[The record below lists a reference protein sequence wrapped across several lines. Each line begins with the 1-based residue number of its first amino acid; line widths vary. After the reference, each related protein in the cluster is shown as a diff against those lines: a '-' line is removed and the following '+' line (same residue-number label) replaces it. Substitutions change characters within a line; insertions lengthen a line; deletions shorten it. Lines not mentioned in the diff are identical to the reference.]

1 MLRSLFTAVT
11 GLDAQKTSMDVIGH
25 NLANVSTVGYKKER
39 VFFQDIFYQNLAA
52 ATAPTV
58 TRPGRNPLQVGLGA
72 RVASIDTI
80 FSQGALEN
88 TGVATDVAIQ
98 GKGFFVVKYGNDEYY
113 TRAGNFRFDNRGA
126 LVDENGYRVQG
137 YKFNET
143 TGSWELVYGDIVVN
157 PNEQMPP
164 KATDIITLKAN
175 LSSGATGYTYET
187 WVVGPFKN
195 SASQTV
201 SATDVDRLLIANSCM
216 ANAVTTGDYIEIIGT
231 GHDGQSIS
239 GKFYLNNPNITVPQ
253 VVGRYS
259 ISFTSSITVTASFTV
274 SANAPYVIDVNTG
287 KIYKS
292 GDVVSNGATIKL
304 VGTYDDLRRYL
315 QYLYGPKYMVRWE
328 NGILEVIDKTCGK
341 SLMSLRM
348 RFVDNDVTGSSMT
361 LPDIRR
367 EVVGKDA
374 DKHVVVTTIYDKTG
388 QAHTLKITF
397 MKLQGEDYDDSG
409 DFFDN
414 PNDNAATTKNSW
426 LFYTELDDK
435 LLEVDGSTGRVDF
448 GPDGIPRITY
458 YYAHF
463 NYTTS
468 TGATIDIGAFG
479 NAGVRSGLPLC
490 GSGRCPNN
498 LVADIDGD
506 GKIRILSSG
515 VTFSIAT
522 LNDIGAA
529 LGIHV
534 ENSDFFKGLF
544 DNPIYINVFDNLGN
558 LLLTGQGGDS
568 RTYYVDQ
575 NGYPAGDL
583 SSLEIDDNGI
593 VNAYYTNGKV
603 ISKYRL
609 VLAGFNNEQGLKRM
623 GGNLFSKTSASGNP
637 FYGTPSEAGLGT
649 LRSGTLEMSNVDIAE
664 EFTKMI
670 IAQRAFQ
677 ANARVITTSDEML
690 QEVIALKR

>member
-25 NLANVSTVGYKKER
+25 NLSNANTVGYKKER
-39 VFFQDIFYQNLAA
+39 TFFQDIFYQNLAA
-52 ATAPTV
+52 ATAPTA
-58 TRPGRNPLQVGLGA
+58 TRPGRNPLQVGLGV

-88 TGVATDVAIQ
+88 TGNTTDVAIQ
-98 GKGFFVVKYGNDEYY
+98 GRGFFVVKYGNQEYY
-113 TRAGNFRFDNRGA
+113 TRAGNFRFDSTGA
-126 LVDENGYRVQG
+126 LVDGNGYRVQG
-137 YKFNET
+137 YKFNEA
-143 TGSWELVYGDIVVN
+143 TGKWELVYGDIVVN

-164 KATDIITLKAN
+164 RATNMVTLKAN

-187 WVVGPFKN
+187 WTIGPFKN

-201 SATDVDRLLIANSCM
+201 SSTDVDRLLIANSCM
-216 ANAVTTGDYIEIIGT
+216 ASSVTTGDYIEIIGT

-239 GKFYLNNPNITVPQ
+239 GKFYLNNPSVTTATVNGYT
-253 VVGRYS
+253 VRT
-259 ISFTSSITVTASFTV
+259 TSTVTVATSFTV
-274 SANAPYVIDVNTG
+274 SANAPYIIDTNTG
-287 KIYKS
+287 KIYKP
-292 GDVVSNGATIKL
+292 GDTVSSGATIKL
-304 VGTYDDLRRYL
+304 VGTYDDLRRYV
-315 QYLYGPKYMVRWE
+315 QYLYGDKYTVKWE
-328 NGILEVIDKTCGK
+328 NGILKIIDETCGK
-341 SLMSLRM
+341 SMMSIKM

-374 DKHVVVTTIYDKTG
+374 DKHVVVTTVYDKTG
-388 QAHTLKITF
+388 QAHNLKITF
-397 MKLQGEDYDDSG
+397 VKLQGEDANDSG
-409 DFFDN
+409 NFFDN
-414 PNDNAATTKNSW
+414 PNDNPSVVKNSW

-435 LLEVDGSTGRVDF
+435 LLEVDGSTGRIDF

-463 NYTTS
+463 NYTAR
-468 TGATIDIGAFG
+468 TGQTLDIGAFG
-479 NAGVRSGLPLC
+479 NAGVIGGMPIC

-498 LVADIDGD
+498 LSADIDGD
-506 GKIRILSSG
+506 GRITISG
-515 VTFSIAT
+515 GITFNIAT
-522 LNDIGAA
+522 LNETGAA

-544 DNPIYINVFDNLGN
+544 DNPITINVFDNLGN

-583 SSLEIDDNGI
+583 SNLEIDDNGI

-603 ISKYRL
+603 LPRYRL
-609 VLAGFNNEQGLKRM
+609 VLAGFNNEQGLKRV
-623 GGNLFSKTSASGNP
+623 GGNLFEATSSSGAP
-637 FYGTPSEAGLGT
+637 FYGNPGKAGLGT

-664 EFTKMI
+664 EFTRMI
-670 IAQRAFQ
+670 ITQRAFQ

-690 QEVIALKR
+690 QDVIALKR

>member
-25 NLANVSTVGYKKER
+25 NLSNANTVGYKKER
-39 VFFQDIFYQNLAA
+39 TFFQDIFYQNLAA
-52 ATAPTV
+52 ATAPTA
-58 TRPGRNPLQVGLGA
+58 TRPGRNPLQVGLGV

-88 TGVATDVAIQ
+88 TGNTTDVAIQ
-98 GKGFFVVKYGNDEYY
+98 GRGFFVVKYGNQEYY
-113 TRAGNFRFDNRGA
+113 TRAGNFRFDSTGA
-126 LVDENGYRVQG
+126 LVDGNGYRVQG
-137 YKFNET
+137 YKFNEA
-143 TGSWELVYGDIVVN
+143 TGKWELVYGDIVVN

-164 KATDIITLKAN
+164 RATDMVTLKAN

-187 WVVGPFKN
+187 WTIGPFKN

-201 SATDVDRLLIANSCM
+201 SSTDVDRLLIANSCM
-216 ANAVTTGDYIEIIGT
+216 ASSVTTGDYIEIIGT

-239 GKFYLNNPNITVPQ
+239 GKFYLNNPSVTTATVNGYT
-253 VVGRYS
+253 VS
-259 ISFTSSITVTASFTV
+259 TTSTVTVATSFTV
-274 SANAPYVIDVNTG
+274 SANAPYIIDTNTG
-287 KIYKS
+287 KIYKP
-292 GDVVSNGATIKL
+292 GDTVSSGATIKL
-304 VGTYDDLRRYL
+304 VGTYDDLRRYV
-315 QYLYGPKYMVRWE
+315 QYLYGDKYTVKWE
-328 NGILEVIDKTCGK
+328 NGILKIIDETCGK
-341 SLMSLRM
+341 SMMSIKM

-374 DKHVVVTTIYDKTG
+374 DKHVVVTTVYDKTG
-388 QAHTLKITF
+388 QAHNLKITF
-397 MKLQGEDYDDSG
+397 VKLQGEDANDSG
-409 DFFDN
+409 NFFDD
-414 PNDNAATTKNSW
+414 PNDNPSVVKNSW

-435 LLEVDGSTGRVDF
+435 LLEVDGSTGRIDF

-463 NYTTS
+463 NYTAS
-468 TGATIDIGAFG
+468 TGQTLDIGAFG
-479 NAGVRSGLPLC
+479 NAGVIGGMPIC

-498 LVADIDGD
+498 LSADIDGD
-506 GKIRILSSG
+506 GRITISG
-515 VTFSIAT
+515 GITFNIAT
-522 LNDIGAA
+522 LNETGAA

-544 DNPIYINVFDNLGN
+544 DNPITINVFDNLGN

-583 SSLEIDDNGI
+583 SNLEIDDNGI

-603 ISKYRL
+603 LPRYRL
-609 VLAGFNNEQGLKRM
+609 VLAGFNNEEGLKRV
-623 GGNLFSKTSASGNP
+623 GGNLFEATSSSGAP
-637 FYGTPSEAGLGT
+637 FYGNPGEAGLGT

-664 EFTKMI
+664 EFTRMI
-670 IAQRAFQ
+670 ITQRAFQ

-690 QEVIALKR
+690 QDVIALKR